1 MVWGGGRTAAEGAVW
16 DLKGTA
22 GCVVAESLHFSNPSS
37 TLTNPFKKKVTARW
51 SCLLWTKLGHCPANS
66 PRSEKYP
73 FVLRRERE
81 RDRERC
87 FVCKREVDRQAYNKS
102 SLLSLSLSPPLSL
115 SLSLS
120 SCTSFVNLFWS
131 SSCHSPLR
139 IFPPRIVVTSS
150 LPLSTSHYLLLA
162 GSSNGLQK
170 QTPICR
176 PPPPNHNI

>member
-1 MVWGGGRTAAEGAVW
+1 MW

-115 SLSLS
+115 SLSLFLYFFCQSLLVFLLPFTATNFS
-120 SCTSFVNLFWS
+120 SPNCRYQFS
-131 SSCHSPLR
+131 SSLH
-139 IFPPRIVVTSS
+139 
-150 LPLSTSHYLLLA
+150 LPLPTVGRQFQRTTKANPNLS
-162 GSSNGLQK
+162 
-170 QTPICR
+170 
-176 PPPPNHNI
+176 PPPPEP